1 MVLGHNCISKY
12 CYLIILLSRIQQQCL
27 HVKSILANQHK
38 FIFKLSCS
46 TSPSLT
52 LGTFALELCFSFY
65 SNWTGDKCLCKGIM
79 LLTSDSL
86 LMHIHH
92 LYQKKAT
99 VTLGMKDM
107 YSGTTNL
114 LSLCVSFGSRYWQL
128 NPTKVTARQTWSP
141 QNILQQLSFIS
152 QILS

>member
-1 MVLGHNCISKY
+1 MYSTK
-12 CYLIILLSRIQQQCL
+12 
-27 HVKSILANQHK
+27 HVKNICEPTR
-38 FIFKLSCS
+38 FIFKLSRS

-79 LLTSDSL
+79 LLTLDSL

-99 VTLGMKDM
+99 VILGMKDM